1 MNKIKA
7 SPQYSMKVVPHRPWR
22 NFLFY
27 LLFAALLI
35 AVAVLAFNAGQNA
48 VRDESISVE
57 QAVKLQNTEK
67 ESRLLISELK
77 KQLAAAQLA
86 AEVDRQALEELRQQF
101 LVRREQ
107 VAEMERE
114 VSLLRLMSSKLS
126 SNDQGVGFGMFSVK
140 PLDRRYDY
148 QFRLVVHQ
156 LAETGDNFK
165 GVLEA
170 YLVGKQAG
178 KAAQLPLHELVIGDA
193 KTSINS
199 AKIPVDFKYFQA
211 FEASIRLPD
220 DFEPEYLAAKLTSN
234 ARKSLVVEQQLE
246 WLKVAA
252 W

>member
-140 PLDRRYDY
+140 PLDRHNY

-156 LAETGDNFK
+156 LAEMGDNFK

-178 KAAQLPLHELVIGDA
+178 KAVQLPLHELVIGDA

-234 ARKSLVVEQQLE
+234 GRKPLVVEQQLE